1 MIVEP
6 ITLRLEAETIASMDR
21 LASQKRTSREQI
33 IAEMLKDY
41 ERRERVRAEIK
52 KIGARKRKD
61 PVVAARVKKYLSEP
75 RRVSQKRLAQDIEE
89 AIASVRR
96 TNRRT
101 PR

>member
-6 ITLRLEAETIASMDR
+6 ITLRLAAETIASMDR
-21 LASQKRTSREQI
+21 LAIQKRTSREQV
-33 IAEMLKDY
+33 IAEMLREY
-41 ERRERVRAEIK
+41 EHRERVRAEIK
-52 KIGARKRKD
+52 RIGAHKRKD

-75 RRVSQKRLAQDIEE
+75 RRVSEKKLAQDIEE

-96 TNRRT
+96 ANRRT